1 MIPQLLIPVAAV
13 LQLLTGA
20 GASGAGLPA
29 GRVAQVQAQGQVQA
43 QPGQPRSAAAARSA
57 TDRASAAV
65 SRLSMQ
71 RGVRQVEKARLERTY
86 QEQLRELD
94 ALKRSK
100 ASWRRDR
107 LVREK
112 KAESQATAERLSRV
126 AAELRG
132 IDRTLKARRQY
143 LLGAIDRELAAGP
156 AASRRAALQRMRGA
170 VAAAVRPPVR
180 KIIVPDDS
188 LDELADPD
196 ELAEQIAL
204 IQQAERELRREK
216 DALRQ
221 REERYARMGRLRDQR
236 ERAGQLSDLDGDQ
249 VRRAG
254 GRPVGARGTSN
265 EAAEPGAGAGA
276 GGADSE
282 GDSGDFGSGGGAPP
296 PSDPAPSEDA
306 GFEQSSI
313 LLADVVDPTTI
324 DALRRAGRSQSPKAR
339 AEAAARARQQVESR
353 LERLERSRLRIQQH
367 LRRLRQR

>member
-20 GASGAGLPA
+20 GASGASQPA
-29 GRVAQVQAQGQVQA
+29 GRVAQAQAQPA
-43 QPGQPRSAAAARSA
+43 QPGQPAPARSAAAARST

-65 SRLSMQ
+65 SRLAMQ

-112 KAESQATAERLSRV
+112 KAESQATAERLSKV
-126 AAELRG
+126 AATLRA
-132 IDRTLKARRQY
+132 IDRTLKSRRQY
-143 LLGAIDRELAAGP
+143 LLAAIDRELAAGP
-156 AASRRAALQRMRGA
+156 AASRRSALLRMRGA
-170 VAAAVRPPVR
+170 VVAAIRPPVR

-254 GRPVGARGTSN
+254 QRPVGARGSSN
-265 EAAEPGAGAGA
+265 EAAEPGAGA

-282 GDSGDFGSGGGAPP
+282 GDSGDFGSGGSAP